1 MIFQVVQKLKMLKME
16 LRKLNSQ
23 HFRNVISE
31 AEEVKIVLLEAQKI
45 LQEDPLDFSFRQAE
59 TQLAVK
65 YKQISYFVENFL
77 QQRSKV
83 TWLRLGDD
91 NTKYFY
97 SIIRQRN
104 L

>member
-45 LQEDPLDFSFRQAE
+45 LQEDPLDF
-59 TQLAVK
+59 K
-65 YKQISYFVENFL
+65 
-77 QQRSKV
+77 
-83 TWLRLGDD
+83 LR
-91 NTKYFY
+91 
-97 SIIRQRN
+97 RN
-104 L
+104 

>member
-31 AEEVKIVLLEAQKI
+31 AEEVRIVLLEAQKI
-45 LQEDPLDFSFRQAE
+45 LQEDPLDFSFQQAE

-77 QQRSKV
+77 
-83 TWLRLGDD
+83 
-91 NTKYFY
+91 
-97 SIIRQRN
+97 
-104 L
+104 